1 MNPQVSNIIIML
13 VMMQLSRRIDMEDPT
28 IIMYIRILY
37 CSSIGISWIIYQ
49 MARKRI
55 VAKND
60 MTTMK
65 YVEPGNAM
73 SGEGEK
79 LQVTTV
85 RDYDLKEIDSAIKS
99 IYTGMAMMGFM
110 HLYLK
115 YTNPLFMQSI
125 SPVKS
130 ALEHN
135 EVKIHLFGKPA
146 TGDLKRPFKAP
157 SLFGGMGQTGPKT
170 DKKSIEEAER
180 AGNAGV
186 KAEWFDQKRSIFFS

>member
-1 MNPQVSNIIIML
+1 
-13 VMMQLSRRIDMEDPT
+13 
-28 IIMYIRILY
+28 
-37 CSSIGISWIIYQ
+37 
-49 MARKRI
+49 
-55 VAKND
+55 
-60 MTTMK
+60 MK

-135 EVKIHLFGKPA
+135 EVKIHLFGKPN
-146 TGDLKRPFKAP
+146 R
-157 SLFGGMGQTGPKT
+157 LF
-170 DKKSIEEAER
+170 EETIQ
-180 AGNAGV
+180 G
-186 KAEWFDQKRSIFFS
+186 SIFVWWYGSNWSKDRQEIYRRS